1 MSNVDHNFT
10 CSLVISFIFAI
21 HFGESLLLRCY
32 CNLPSCIK
40 SAYMCKSKIG
50 CFEDFEPS
58 SWKNSNQNGVWRGCL
73 ELKAEKPYKCVTE
86 FTLETVGKSA
96 TDGHRSLSS
105 GEKAAALLE
114 QLSTAAVVR
123 CCKEDMCNYFSYSDI
138 QNQHLQ
144 SDSIFSESDDAIVDD
159 RQNGSETFWF
169 QIAIIAISLAVSCMF
184 IIFLI
189 VGYYISKTGAFKLAH
204 RTSDWK
210 ARLLSIA
217 DQRPRFSLNNSSLHK
232 FNLNTLLFVEPNQPV
247 KSESA
252 RTVLVS
258 PVSLFSTEDT
268 VTKNGEKLPVINFD
282 VDVDDSQVG
291 SDFILLR
298 GRFKIPSTKLRIR
311 RSIID
316 LRQVPSVNSVIT
328 LNQG

>member
-1 MSNVDHNFT
+1 MLNVSHNFT
-10 CSLVISFIFAI
+10 CSLFISFIFAI
-21 HFGESLLLRCY
+21 HFGNAIFYAFVDVAYLLHFNSGESLLLRCY

-58 SWKNSNQNGVWRGCL
+58 TWKRSNQNGVWRGCL

-86 FTLETVGKSA
+86 FTSETVGNSA
-96 TDGHRSLSS
+96 TDGHRSLSG
-105 GEKAAALLE
+105 GEKVATLLE

-138 QNQHLQ
+138 QNQHFQ
-144 SDSIFSESDDAIVDD
+144 SDNIFSESDDTTADD
-159 RQNGSETFWF
+159 RQNGNETFWF
-169 QIAIIAISLAVSCMF
+169 QIAIIAISLTVVCVF
-184 IIFLI
+184 VIFLI
-189 VGYYISKTGAFKLAH
+189 VGYYISKTGIFKLAH

-210 ARLLSIA
+210 ARLLGIT
-217 DQRPRFSLNNSSLHK
+217 DQRSRFSLNNCSSQK

-258 PVSLFSTEDT
+258 PVSLFSAEDT
-268 VTKNGEKLPVINFD
+268 VAKNGKKLPVI
-282 VDVDDSQVG
+282 V
-291 SDFILLR
+291 I
-298 GRFKIPSTKLRIR
+298 FK
-311 RSIID
+311 
-316 LRQVPSVNSVIT
+316 
-328 LNQG
+328 

>member
-1 MSNVDHNFT
+1 MHYAFVADVAYLLHLNS
-10 CSLVISFIFAI
+10 
-21 HFGESLLLRCY
+21 GESLLLRCY

-144 SDSIFSESDDAIVDD
+144 SDSIFSES
-159 RQNGSETFWF
+159 
-169 QIAIIAISLAVSCMF
+169 
-184 IIFLI
+184 
-189 VGYYISKTGAFKLAH
+189 
-204 RTSDWK
+204 
-210 ARLLSIA
+210 
-217 DQRPRFSLNNSSLHK
+217 
-232 FNLNTLLFVEPNQPV
+232 
-247 KSESA
+247 
-252 RTVLVS
+252 
-258 PVSLFSTEDT
+258 
-268 VTKNGEKLPVINFD
+268 
-282 VDVDDSQVG
+282 
-291 SDFILLR
+291 
-298 GRFKIPSTKLRIR
+298 
-311 RSIID
+311 
-316 LRQVPSVNSVIT
+316 
-328 LNQG
+328 

>member
-1 MSNVDHNFT
+1 LTVIMLNVSHNFT
-10 CSLVISFIFAI
+10 CSLFISFIFAI

-58 SWKNSNQNGVWRGCL
+58 TWKRSNQNGVWRGCL

-86 FTLETVGKSA
+86 FTSETVGKSA
-96 TDGHRSLSS
+96 TDGHRSLSG
-105 GEKAAALLE
+105 GEKVATLLE

-138 QNQHLQ
+138 QNQHFQ
-144 SDSIFSESDDAIVDD
+144 SDNIFSESDDTTADD
-159 RQNGSETFWF
+159 RQNGNETFWF
-169 QIAIIAISLAVSCMF
+169 QIAIIAISLTVVCMF
-184 IIFLI
+184 VIFLI
-189 VGYYISKTGAFKLAH
+189 VGYYISKTGI
-204 RTSDWK
+204 T
-210 ARLLSIA
+210 
-217 DQRPRFSLNNSSLHK
+217 DQRSRFSLNNCSSQK

-258 PVSLFSTEDT
+258 PVSLFSAEDT
-268 VTKNGEKLPVINFD
+268 VAKNGKKLPVI
-282 VDVDDSQVG
+282 V
-291 SDFILLR
+291 I
-298 GRFKIPSTKLRIR
+298 FK
-311 RSIID
+311 
-316 LRQVPSVNSVIT
+316 
-328 LNQG
+328 